1 MRRLYKVY
9 QRFRFNLEK
18 TWTRN
23 FFVSLLT
30 IFEVSRFFEAPGA
43 VSKQWLMPKIKP
55 PNEVT

>member
-1 MRRLYKVY
+1 MRRLYKVH
-9 QRFRFNLEK
+9 QTFRFNLEK

-43 VSKQWLMPKIKP
+43 VSKKRLMPKIKP